1 MDTDKAQIG
10 NQLNE
15 AFEQSLGP
23 DAPGKHYVGGS
34 MPPTVRVLRS
44 EWETLL
50 AERGKRLEANLRI
63 DGINREAIRLECV
76 KAAVNSGARGW
87 EVVKLAGEMFA
98 FVTGEATRPVPDAV
112 PVAGHE
118 NFTTSGRPE
127 GSPPVADV
135 VGCDNRFDPGW
146 VDKLKTETGGDTPD
160 RTQGAIDS
168 IKDACDR
175 ALKRERPASL
185 SDYTPDPSP
194 ES

>member
-63 DGINREAIRLECV
+63 DGINREALRLECL
-76 KAAVNSGARGW
+76 KAAVNAGASHSA
-87 EVVKLAGEMFA
+87 VDLAREMFE
-98 FVTGEATRPVPDAV
+98 FVTGAKLAVPDAV
-112 PVAGHE
+112 PVTGHE